1 MSAGREDDS
10 APPPWWRRAIDR
22 RGTLSAQIFSS
33 SNRFAFSVLNVEVRA
48 MMAGLEAEVA
58 AVSFKI
64 NFEKEK
70 NKYENQDRRY
80 IGSYLREELQNTI
93 HARVFSPIL
102 HEPDP
107 DWESRD
113 FSSSGGFRPK
123 PDLQGVA
130 AGGRDCG
137 RTTGQL

>member
-1 MSAGREDDS
+1 
-10 APPPWWRRAIDR
+10 
-22 RGTLSAQIFSS
+22 
-33 SNRFAFSVLNVEVRA
+33 
-48 MMAGLEAEVA
+48 MMAGLEAEVTA
-58 AVSFKI
+58 SFKI

-70 NKYENQDRRY
+70 NKYENQDGRY
-80 IGSYLREELQNTI
+80 IGRRLREEQQKAI
-93 HARVFSPIL
+93 HARDFSPIL

-113 FSSSGGFRPK
+113 FSSSCDYQPE

-137 RTTGQL
+137 RTTG